1 MSGPNTNY
9 DPVQVSALDE
19 QNVAQRVD
27 EALSAIEQATSTA
40 QLKQVRL
47 DHAGDRS
54 PLARGSRALSA
65 LASAAMGRGTP
76 GLW

>member
-40 QLKQVRL
+40 QLKHCL
-47 DHAGDRS
+47 LYTS
-54 PLARGSRALSA
+54 PSPRD
-65 LASAAMGRGTP
+65 
-76 GLW
+76 

>member
-54 PLARGSRALSA
+54 PLALANREIGALPP
-65 LASAAMGRGTP
+65 AAR
-76 GLW
+76 

>member
-27 EALSAIEQATSTA
+27 EALSAICLLYTSP
-40 QLKQVRL
+40 
-47 DHAGDRS
+47 S
-54 PLARGSRALSA
+54 PRD
-65 LASAAMGRGTP
+65 
-76 GLW
+76 